1 MTMTTTLA
9 DRPNQVSTSAGAAGT
24 IGTDGTTDRPDHV
37 TPERRSDDPVSEPR
51 SDHRVSE
58 PRSDHR
64 EVNSRLFA
72 ERVEVRQRIARLE
85 QQGESAANRSRLRR
99 LHRRLEE
106 LTSEIVSENLGLVRS
121 YTRRFGGAA
130 NADTRAEFE
139 SAGLLGLMRAVDS
152 YEPDRGPFGQWAFK
166 PIQREVLRAVR
177 DRDHPNLN
185 HGDFEKRPVILRTQR
200 ELRSIDDSYEPSF
213 AEIAAAAGVTVAQ
226 VQRVLDPPRLDS
238 ISDQPAHLS
247 DDGDDVGDTDIVSDG
262 PQPDETVISGVT
274 LAGLEKFALSVLDER
289 ELFVV
294 VRRFGLDGEPVEK
307 LNEIGDLLA
316 LSREA
321 VRQIEAKALAKLQH
335 PMVIARIGRPLATQA

>member
-1 MTMTTTLA
+1 MGTTTA
-9 DRPNQVSTSAGAAGT
+9 VAERPETVRHAERNTGRNLRSEAPQ
-24 IGTDGTTDRPDHV
+24 GTT
-37 TPERRSDDPVSEPR
+37 EAGLS
-51 SDHRVSE
+51 
-58 PRSDHR
+58 HR
-64 EVNSRLFA
+64 ELNARLFGERHELRMQIA
-72 ERVEVRQRIARLE
+72 RVEGLPENPGV
-85 QQGESAANRSRLRR
+85 RSRLRR
-99 LHRRLEE
+99 LHRRLDD
-106 LTSEIVSENLGLVRS
+106 LTDQIVANNLGLVRS

-130 NADTRAEFE
+130 NAETRAEFE

-185 HGDFEKRPVILRTQR
+185 HGDFEKRPLILRTQR

-213 AEIAAAAGVTVAQ
+213 AEIAAVADVTVAQ
-226 VQRVLDPPRLDS
+226 VRRVLDPPKLDS
-238 ISDQPAHLS
+238 ISDQPSSAL
-247 DDGDDVGDTDIVSDG
+247 DDEDAGGDEEIASDG
-262 PQPDETVISGVT
+262 PRPDDTVISSLT
-274 LAGLEKFALSVLDER
+274 LAGLQRYALSVLDDR

-321 VRQIEAKALAKLQH
+321 IRQIEAKALAKLQH
-335 PMVIARIGRPLATQA
+335 PMVVAKIGRPIPA